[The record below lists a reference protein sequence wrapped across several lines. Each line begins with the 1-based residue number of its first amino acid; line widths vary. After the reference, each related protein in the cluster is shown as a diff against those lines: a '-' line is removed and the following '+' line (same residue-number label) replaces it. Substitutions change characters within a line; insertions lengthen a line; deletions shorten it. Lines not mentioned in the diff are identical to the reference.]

1 MAEEINISVDLS
13 DEEKYKLVLQ
23 HTEFLI
29 NKHEPV
35 ITGLSNICALLK
47 QTFEKISW
55 VGFYFFENEV
65 LYLGPFQGKVACTQI
80 PIDKGVCGAA
90 ATSLKTVI
98 VPDVEK
104 FEGHIACDSGSR
116 SEIVV
121 PILFNGKL
129 FAVLDLDSYKLSAY
143 NDTDK
148 KYLEKLARLI
158 SENLDLGSFILS

>member
-1 MAEEINISVDLS
+1 
-13 DEEKYKLVLQ
+13 
-23 HTEFLI
+23 
-29 NKHEPV
+29 
-35 ITGLSNICALLK
+35 
-47 QTFEKISW
+47 
-55 VGFYFFENEV
+55 
-65 LYLGPFQGKVACTQI
+65 
-80 PIDKGVCGAA
+80 
-90 ATSLKTVI
+90 
-98 VPDVEK
+98 VEK

-148 KYLEKLARLI
+148 KYLEKLAHLI

>member
-148 KYLEKLARLI
+148 KYLEKLAHLI